1 MALQKREKN
10 LLILCGVVA
19 VGAIVYQFVIY
30 PAQQQKEAPP
40 VAGSPIRQVT
50 NMSRPGGAVQAR
62 TTTQAALPG
71 EARRFDSWGRDP
83 FSLRPVARTAS
94 SGASESETPK
104 VRAPELKG
112 IFYRGEKGY
121 ALIDDVVLAE
131 GEQEDG
137 LRLQRIQGQEVLCY
151 KNNRQ
156 FRLYWR
162 QSP

>member
-19 VGAIVYQFVIY
+19 VGAVIYQFVIY
-30 PAQQQKEAPP
+30 PAQQKKEAPP
-40 VAGSPIRQVT
+40 ASSPIRQVT
-50 NMSRPGGAVQAR
+50 NMAQPGGAVQVKTAQA
-62 TTTQAALPG
+62 QAALSSD
-71 EARRFDSWGRDP
+71 AHRYADWGRDP
-83 FSLRPVARTAS
+83 FTLRPVVQSAGGSAPA
-94 SGASESETPK
+94 GEAPK

-112 IFYRGEKGY
+112 IFYKGQKGY

-131 GEQEDG
+131 GEQESG
-137 LRLQRIQGQEVLCY
+137 LRVQSIRGQEVLCY

>member
-10 LLILCGVVA
+10 LLIVCGIVA
-19 VGAIVYQFVIY
+19 VGAMVYQFVIY
-30 PAQQQKEAPP
+30 PAQQKKEAPP
-40 VAGSPIRQVT
+40 AAGSPIRQVT
-50 NMSRPGGAVQAR
+50 NMSRPGGAVQVQSTA
-62 TTTQAALPG
+62 QAALPS
-71 EARRFDSWGRDP
+71 EARRFESWGRDP
-83 FSLRPVARTAS
+83 FSLKPVAKTAS
-94 SGASESETPK
+94 AGAPEAETPK

-112 IFYRGEKGY
+112 IFFRGEKGY

-137 LRLQRIQGQEVLCY
+137 LRVQSIRGQEVLCY